1 MQGPRRH
8 FEIGGAKKFL
18 VVLVLIKKLEFLG
31 RNWYL
36 FSKSK
41 NVGGAIAPPAPL
53 PTRALL
59 FDGHQFFVNLLQRI
73 GLTARSIDAGRCGP
87 CCCQHQFEQLNGGI
101 SDFNFNKISL
111 ENLHLIKNFFW

>member
-41 NVGGAIAPPAPL
+41 NVGVAIA
-53 PTRALL
+53 LL
-59 FDGHQFFVNLLQRI
+59 AFL
-73 GLTARSIDAGRCGP
+73 
-87 CCCQHQFEQLNGGI
+87 
-101 SDFNFNKISL
+101 
-111 ENLHLIKNFFW
+111 